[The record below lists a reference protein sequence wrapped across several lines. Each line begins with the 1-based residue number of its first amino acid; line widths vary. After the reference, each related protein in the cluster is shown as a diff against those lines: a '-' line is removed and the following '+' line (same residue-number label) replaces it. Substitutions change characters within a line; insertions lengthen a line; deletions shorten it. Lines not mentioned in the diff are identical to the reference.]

1 MIIHGLHLFLKLGS
15 DARGCGIRRR
25 EDDCE
30 VISQFIRLIVVARR
44 SDIVEWKRVTGIQLT
59 SRVVFYTSRK
69 RNKRE
74 STQQSQL
81 LLLSGLPD
89 R

>member
-44 SDIVEWKRVTGIQLT
+44 SDIVEWNRVTGMTGIQLT
-59 SRVVFYTSRK
+59 SRVVFLY
-69 RNKRE
+69 
-74 STQQSQL
+74 L
-81 LLLSGLPD
+81 
-89 R
+89 